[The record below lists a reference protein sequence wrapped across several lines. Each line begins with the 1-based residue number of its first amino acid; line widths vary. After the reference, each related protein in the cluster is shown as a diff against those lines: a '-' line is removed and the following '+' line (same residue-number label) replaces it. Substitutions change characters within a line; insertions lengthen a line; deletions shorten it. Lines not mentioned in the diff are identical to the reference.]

1 MKWMPAEQMMMLKPV
16 KKNRPGQGAPILISP
31 KASIRVIRSPF
42 ASARLTIMPMM
53 NRIRARR
60 EL

>member
-1 MKWMPAEQMMMLKPV
+1 MKWMPAEQMIMLNPV

-31 KASIRVIRSPF
+31 KASIRVIRRPL
-42 ASARLTIMPMM
+42 ARARLTIMPMI
-53 NRIRARR
+53 NKIRASR